1 MNTIEVMHEVMAKC
15 TNPRDNSVMGDANE
29 CAVRSYIMRRKVLKV
44 KRQGAE
50 DIKFT
55 HDGRRYTCEIKS
67 ACGEVEAC
75 ADAQYV
81 IYTPVVDPD
90 FPIEFQSYVFTREQ
104 WEQFLNGYTGRGKF
118 LRYDSKR
125 DHWHIQ
131 SFYVSETVRP
141 KASKPIADYIWSFV
155 DELPTVQ
162 EFFNK

>member
-1 MNTIEVMHEVMAKC
+1 MNTVEIMREYISKC
-15 TNPRDNSVMGDANE
+15 QNVRDCGIAGDAFE
-29 CAVRSYIMRRKVLKV
+29 CAIRSYIMRRRVLRV

-50 DIKFT
+50 DIKFSY
-55 HDGRRYTCEIKS
+55 DGKRYTCEIKS
-67 ACGEVEAC
+67 ATGECETC
-75 ADAQYV
+75 EEAQYIV
-81 IYTPVVDPD
+81 YAPVVDTE
-90 FPIEFQSYVFTREQ
+90 FPAELQGYVFTREQ
-104 WEQFLNGYTGRGKF
+104 WVEFLNGYPGRGKF

-141 KASKPIADYIWSFV
+141 KASKPIADYIWGFV